1 MKRNLLLSSIA
12 AAGLFVGV
20 AQAQIDISAVGSNVY
35 TQNFAS
41 LSGPTW
47 SDNSTLT
54 GWYADWA
61 TKPNWNAVPVG
72 GANGLNRYGAN
83 DGGSEYALGSRN
95 TGTNSS
101 VVFGAQ
107 FQNNTGQTISSI
119 NIDYQ
124 GEQWYIGSQTTND
137 GLVFEYSLNASSLS
151 TGTWNSVGALNF
163 DALQNS
169 GSGTLLTPGNE
180 LVVASI
186 ASDISMSL
194 ANGGTF
200 WIRWTD
206 GDDLTGT
213 DHGLAVDSFKLDVAA
228 VPEPSTIALLFGVA
242 ALGVVCVRR
251 RMRNS

>member
-1 MKRNLLLSSIA
+1 MKRNLLLTSFA
-12 AAGLFVGV
+12 AAGLFVG
-20 AQAQIDISAVGSNVY
+20 AAHAQIDISAVGSNVY

-47 SDNSTLT
+47 SDDGTLA
-54 GWYADWA
+54 GWHADWA
-61 TKPNWNAVPVG
+61 NEPNWNAVPVG

-83 DGGSEYALGSRN
+83 DGGSEYGLGSRN
-95 TGTNSS
+95 TGGNPT
-101 VVFGAQ
+101 VVFGAE

-124 GEQWYIGSQTTND
+124 GEQWYIGSQTNND
-137 GLVFEYSLNASSLS
+137 GLDFEYSLNATSLS
-151 TGTWNSVGALNF
+151 SGTWTGVSALDF

-180 LVVASI
+180 LIVASI
-186 ASDISMSL
+186 SSDISMSL
-194 ANGGTF
+194 ASGGTF

-206 GDDLTGT
+206 VDIPGGT
-213 DHGLAVDSFKLDVAA
+213 DHGLAVDSFKLDATA
-228 VPEPSTIALLFGVA
+228 VPEPSTVALLFGMA
-242 ALGVVCVRR
+242 ALGVACVRR